1 MVIKPTGFET
11 NQLEKVQSVLSI
23 PLEDARQ
30 EKHSRFIF
38 EGKEGFIQEYY
49 LCYIA
54 EYHHSNL
61 HWSKIPENRAQ
72 L

>member
-30 EKHSRFIF
+30 EKHSHFIF
-38 EGKEGFIQEYY
+38 EGKEGFVQDYY

-54 EYHHSNL
+54 E
-61 HWSKIPENRAQ
+61 
-72 L
+72 